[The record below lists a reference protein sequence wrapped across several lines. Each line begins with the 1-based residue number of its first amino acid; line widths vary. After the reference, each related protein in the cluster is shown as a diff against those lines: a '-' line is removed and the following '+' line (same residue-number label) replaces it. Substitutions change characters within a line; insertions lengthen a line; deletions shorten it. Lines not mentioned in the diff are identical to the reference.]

1 MTSPATLLKPATPPP
16 ATETTKRPKIA
27 IRPLLQRNGLLI
39 FLLILLLVFT
49 VMRPEFLSQA
59 NIRNIFLSA
68 SVVGILAVG
77 QTIVM
82 LTGGFDLSVAKTAV
96 VAGMVV
102 ALAAGLGPIAVVL
115 ALLATAAVGLING
128 GLISKARV
136 NPFVVTLG
144 MFTIL
149 TSVALLINNGGSV
162 SGLPAWLSQLTSWNI
177 AGLPGIVVWFLVVAA
192 IAHVLLAHTRFG
204 RHVYAVGGNPE
215 ASRLAGIKVNQ
226 VLTTV
231 YVLCAVYAGFA
242 GIMLTARLSTA
253 SPVALPAAE
262 LDAIAAVIIGGT
274 RLGGGFGSIPRTILG
289 VIVLSAL
296 SSGMVLL
303 GVSAY
308 WQGLFKGAIIILA
321 VAVDVIV
328 STKRK

>member
-1 MTSPATLLKPATPPP
+1 MTLTTAPATGPGAPPVATT
-16 ATETTKRPKIA
+16 ARRPRIA
-27 IRPLLQRNGLLI
+27 VRPLLQRNGLLL
-39 FLLILLLVFT
+39 FLVLLLLIFT
-49 VMRPEFLSQA
+49 AVRPEFLSQA

-96 VAGMVV
+96 FAGMVV
-102 ALAAGLGPIAVVL
+102 ALAAGAGPVAILLAVVAA
-115 ALLATAAVGLING
+115 ALVGLVNG
-128 GLISKARV
+128 TLISRARV

-149 TSVALLINNGGSV
+149 TSVALLVNDGGSV
-162 SGLPAWLSQLTSWNI
+162 GGLPTWLAGVTSWNI
-177 AGLPGIVVWFLVVAA
+177 VGVPGIVFWFLTVAVLT
-192 IAHVLLAHTRFG
+192 HVLLAHTRFG

-215 ASRLAGIKVNQ
+215 ASRLAGIKVNR
-226 VLTTV
+226 VLTLV
-231 YVLCAVYAGFA
+231 YVLCSIAA
-242 GIMLTARLSTA
+242 GISGVLLTARLGTA

-274 RLGGGFGSIPRTILG
+274 RLAGGFGSVPRTVLG

-296 SSGMVLL
+296 SSGMILL
-303 GVSAY
+303 GISTY

-321 VAVDVIV
+321 VGVDVLV
-328 STKRK
+328 SAKRR